1 MRVMHLLVQD
11 DPVVDRVMYTVQPGF
26 IKVKVVY
33 KYKYN
38 GL

>member
-11 DPVVDRVMYTVQPGF
+11 DPAVDRVMYTVQPGF

-33 KYKYN
+33 TNKYN